1 MIVFV
6 NNRKRANQKE
16 VGWSHRSL
24 NQRNWSIGWV
34 VQANQSNRLEVLV
47 FHGLVL
53 SVKVKGTTAICKVSN
68 CYGGSKEVEREASKP
83 LKKCRKQ
90 L

>member
-1 MIVFV
+1 MDW
-6 NNRKRANQKE
+6 KRANQKE
-16 VGWSHRSL
+16 VGRSHRSL
-24 NQRNWSIGWV
+24 RQGIWSIGWG

-53 SVKVKGTTAICKVSN
+53 SVKVKSTTAGCMVSN
-68 CYGGSKEVEREASKP
+68 CYGRSKEAERDASEP